1 MASCRD
7 FTTAKRDS
15 NVHVDGVILCAVILV
30 ELPAPLLLADVGT
43 QLLLAITVTAIAIEV
58 QIPLLQNSSA
68 ENYDS
73 GM

>member
-1 MASCRD
+1 MIEAASTD
-7 FTTAKRDS
+7 MIEAASAAFEASMTTTAS
-15 NVHVDGVILCAVILV
+15 AF
-30 ELPAPLLLADVGT
+30 PAPLLLADVGT
-43 QLLLAITVTAIAIEV
+43 QLLLTITVTAIAIEV